1 MEQLR
6 PSVILLAGF
15 QWLFFMFANTVVIP
29 ISVGAAFDLEQIE
42 IVSAIQRSFI
52 FTGIACILQG
62 LVGHRLALMEGQSG
76 LWWGV
81 ILSLAATATT
91 LEMDLATVGGSIAV
105 GAIISGL
112 LVAILG
118 SLGLGNILKK
128 WFTPTVMFVFLL
140 LLANQLIFIF
150 LQGMVGLNDGKY
162 INVGVACFSFILAA
176 ITIFIN
182 VKGKGVISNLA
193 LLIGMVIG
201 WIASTLIF
209 GSTSST
215 TIRTTPFLQWFPW
228 GNPSL
233 ELGIIITIVITGLLN
248 TTNTI
253 ATLKGAEDIYER
265 ETTDKQY
272 RSSFMLSGI
281 FTSISGLIGV
291 VPYAPYA
298 SSLGF
303 LQSTGIRERLPF
315 FIGSAMFIL
324 LGLIPAL
331 SAFFSTIPQSVGNTI
346 LFVAYLQ
353 LFRSA
358 LRNIEGLSFT
368 PKTIYKIALPALL
381 GMSIMN
387 IPKQAFTEVPALI
400 QPLLANGLLM
410 GILGALIMEFIYNFN
425 KVVPK
430 SSVIRKVAKS

>member
-1 MEQLR
+1 MKQLR
-6 PSVILLAGF
+6 PSIIFLAGF

-29 ISVGAAFDLEQIE
+29 ISVGAAFGLEQIE

-62 LVGHRLALMEGQSG
+62 LIGHRLALMEGQSG

-91 LEMDLATVGGSIAV
+91 LQIDIAVVGGSIAI

-118 SLGLGNILKK
+118 GLGLGNILKK

-150 LQGMVGLNDGKY
+150 LQGMVGLNDSPY
-162 INVGVACFSFILAA
+162 INLNVAIFSFLLAA
-176 ITIFIN
+176 FTIFIN

-193 LLIGMVIG
+193 LLIGMVVG
-201 WIASTLIF
+201 WVISTIVF
-209 GSTSST
+209 GSTSTETIT
-215 TIRTTPFLQWFPW
+215 TGPFLQWFPW
-228 GNPSL
+228 GEPAF
-233 ELGIIITIVITGLLN
+233 EWGIIITIVITGLLN

-253 ATLKGAEDIYER
+253 ATLKGAEDIYEK
-265 ETTDKQY
+265 ETNDRQY
-272 RSSFMLSGI
+272 RKSFMLSGI
-281 FTSISGLIGV
+281 FTSISGFVGV

-303 LQSTGIRERLPF
+303 LLSTGIRDRLPF
-315 FIGSAMFIL
+315 FIGSALFIL
-324 LGLIPAL
+324 LGLIPPL
-331 SAFFSTIPQSVGNTI
+331 SSFFSTIPHSVGNTI

-358 LRNIEGLSFT
+358 LRSIEGMTFT
-368 PKTIYKIALPALL
+368 PKSVYKIALPALL
-381 GMSIMN
+381 GMAIMN
-387 IPKQAFTEVPALI
+387 IPKEAFVSLPALI
-400 QPLLANGLLM
+400 QPLLANGMLM
-410 GILGALIMEFIYNFN
+410 GIIAALMMELIYNL
-425 KVVPK
+425 KHI
-430 SSVIRKVAKS
+430 SSKNNRNL